1 MKKLDELKKREEA
14 AGKAIA
20 EAHQYTL
27 ELTGVDPRGQL
38 GISEIYKVAYQAALD
53 AIAEQ
58 KSNIIT
64 SIHDA

>member
-1 MKKLDELKKREEA
+1 MTKLDELKKREEA

-38 GISEIYKVAYQAALD
+38 GVTEIYKIARKAAEDVLHED
-53 AIAEQ
+53 RKIVV
-58 KSNIIT
+58 T
-64 SIHDA
+64 SEFPK